1 MSETKE
7 SESVQEVQE
16 SSPKEISISHTQA
29 KKLREKKPRTEAQI
43 AATARLV
50 EATKARREQAK
61 QKRAQEEQAR
71 VEAEEARKKAEEE
84 KAVAAAKIVVKPKR
98 TYTRKPKTPS
108 HGCRDVPSESE
119 EEEESEEEPDEV
131 PEVKVP
137 PKKVM
142 KKVIAAKEALEQI
155 NKTLESSNQYEALL
169 RKKGII

>member
-50 EATKARREQAK
+50 EATKARREKAK
-61 QKRAQEEQAR
+61 EERERLEQER
-71 VEAEEARKKAEEE
+71 VAAEEARKKAEEE

-98 TYTRKPKTPS
+98 TYTRKPKTPKAE
-108 HGCRDVPSESE
+108 VLSESE
-119 EEEESEEEPDEV
+119 NEESEEEPDEV